1 MTVHLEPMSELEFAG
16 YFETIVRDYAK
27 DQVEAGYWD
36 VSDALELS
44 RKSTERLLPQG
55 VRTPNHYVYTVQD
68 GELRVGIIWMKANL
82 DTANKNGF
90 IYDIAIDESRRG
102 KGYGRQAMQ
111 LIEEKARELGLGQM
125 GLHVFAKNKVA
136 LNLYESLGYETKSL
150 NMIKDLK

>member
-1 MTVHLEPMSELEFAG
+1 
-16 YFETIVRDYAK
+16 
-27 DQVEAGYWD
+27 
-36 VSDALELS
+36 
-44 RKSTERLLPQG
+44 
-55 VRTPNHYVYTVQD
+55 VQD

-111 LIEEKARELGLGQM
+111 LIEEKARELGLCQM